1 MVQKKFEIFPHC
13 SAVGFF
19 SIYMLYKKGFI
30 HNIKEVGF
38 KESEVIKFH
47 QVLKG
52 PTVSLNIILKRKNR
66 DSHTPLWIH

>member
-1 MVQKKFEIFPHC
+1 
-13 SAVGFF
+13 
-19 SIYMLYKKGFI
+19 MLYKKGFI